1 MVKKVKQ
8 RGAALLLVLSG
19 ILLMSTM
26 VSTTYLYLSN
36 MLYFVGDSRTKQD
49 DKQLLLGSE
58 GVFFNNIAKEILNR
72 EGFGGAYS
80 KLLTSPSAISINNR
94 DVYYS
99 LIDRTSCFNINTLYD
114 SFSNMNKYNKYYPW
128 LVLDNIL
135 QLNNIVSSVSNKLM
149 TIFIQY
155 PSNLDHIDSFFLAI
169 GQAFQRGN
177 SIDKILNISSE
188 SFLYIAPL
196 ICSGNDNKLLI
207 NVNMLNAK
215 SSYLVQ
221 AIFMNEITGS
231 DMYKVIL
238 SKPAQGWL
246 TVESFFE
253 FLANNSSVDI
263 DRINELKNVEMLK
276 FSNNE
281 YYFSSNFKVD
291 NGDSQL
297 MSLFHVKGNTISVLH
312 RRFIL

>member
-196 ICSGNDNKLLI
+196 ICSRHDNKLLI

>member
-1 MVKKVKQ
+1 MKQ

-177 SIDKILNISSE
+177 SIDKILNISSG

-196 ICSGNDNKLLI
+196 IFSRNDNKLLI

>member
-1 MVKKVKQ
+1 MKQ
-8 RGAALLLVLSG
+8 RGIALLLVLSS

-26 VSTTYLYLSN
+26 ISATYLYLSN
-36 MLYFVGDSRTKQD
+36 IIYFVGNSITKQD

-58 GVFFNNIAKEILNR
+58 GIFINNIAKEILNG
-72 EGFGGAYS
+72 EDFGGTYS
-80 KLLTSPSAISINNR
+80 KLLTSNSAISINNR

-99 LIDRTSCFNINTLYD
+99 LIDRTSCFNVNTLYD
-114 SFSNMNKYNKYYPW
+114 SFGNMNNKYYPW

-135 QLNNIVSSVSNKLM
+135 QLNNTVSSVINKLM
-149 TIFIQY
+149 TMFAQY
-155 PSNLDHIDSFFLAI
+155 PADASDLDRIDRDFLTI

-196 ICSGNDNKLLI
+196 VCSRDDNKLLI

-215 SSYLVQ
+215 SSYLLQ

-231 DMYKVIL
+231 DVYKVIL

-253 FLANNSSVDI
+253 SLANNSSVDI

-281 YYFSSNFKVD
+281 YYFLSNFKVD

-297 MSLFHVKGNTISVLH
+297 MSLFHVKGNTITVLH

>member
-1 MVKKVKQ
+1 MKQ
-8 RGAALLLVLSG
+8 RGAALLLVLFS

-36 MLYFVGDSRTKQD
+36 MIYFVGDSRTKQD

-58 GVFFNNIAKEILNR
+58 GFFLNNITKEILNG
-72 EGFGGAYS
+72 EGFGGTYS

-94 DVYYS
+94 DVNYS
-99 LIDRTSCFNINTLYD
+99 LIDRTSCFNVNTLYD
-114 SFSNMNKYNKYYPW
+114 SFSNMSKNNKYYPW

-135 QLNNIVSSVSNKLM
+135 QLNNIVSSVINKLM
-149 TIFIQY
+149 TILIQY
-155 PSNLDHIDSFFLAI
+155 PSYTSNLDHIDSFFLAI
-169 GQAFQRGN
+169 GQAFQKDN

-188 SFLYIAPL
+188 NFLYIAPL
-196 ICSGNDNKLLI
+196 VCSRNDNTLLI
-207 NVNMLNAK
+207 NVNMLNVK

-221 AIFMNEITGS
+221 AIFMNEITES
-231 DMYKVIL
+231 DVYKVIL

-263 DRINELKNVEMLK
+263 DRINELKNIGILK
-276 FSNNE
+276 FSNDE

-297 MSLFHVKGNTISVLH
+297 MSLFHVKGNAISVLH

>member
-1 MVKKVKQ
+1 MKQ
-8 RGAALLLVLSG
+8 RGIALLLVLSS

-26 VSTTYLYLSN
+26 ISATYLYLSN
-36 MLYFVGDSRTKQD
+36 IIYFVGNSITKQD

-58 GVFFNNIAKEILNR
+58 GIFINNIAKEILNG
-72 EGFGGAYS
+72 EDFGGTYS
-80 KLLTSPSAISINNR
+80 KLLTSNSAISINNR

-99 LIDRTSCFNINTLYD
+99 LIDRTSCFNVNTLYD
-114 SFSNMNKYNKYYPW
+114 SFGNMNNKYYPW

-135 QLNNIVSSVSNKLM
+135 QLNNTVSSVINKLM
-149 TIFIQY
+149 TMFAQY
-155 PSNLDHIDSFFLAI
+155 PANASDLDRIDRDFLTI

-196 ICSGNDNKLLI
+196 VCSRNDNKLLI

-215 SSYLVQ
+215 SSYLLQ

-231 DMYKVIL
+231 DVYKVIL

-253 FLANNSSVDI
+253 SLANNSSVDI

-297 MSLFHVKGNTISVLH
+297 MSLFHVKGDTITVLH

>member
-1 MVKKVKQ
+1 MKQ
-8 RGAALLLVLSG
+8 RGIALLLVLSS

-26 VSTTYLYLSN
+26 VSATYLYLSN
-36 MLYFVGDSRTKQD
+36 MIYFVRNSITKQD

-58 GVFFNNIAKEILNR
+58 GIFLNNIAKEILNG
-72 EGFGGAYS
+72 ESFSGTYS
-80 KLLTSPSAISINNR
+80 KLLTYPSVISINNR
-94 DVYYS
+94 YVYYR
-99 LIDRTSCFNINTLYD
+99 LIDRTSCFNVNTLYY
-114 SFSNMNKYNKYYPW
+114 SFSSMNKNNKYYPW

-135 QLNNIVSSVSNKLM
+135 QLNNTVSSVINKLM
-149 TIFIQY
+149 TMFAQY
-155 PSNLDHIDSFFLAI
+155 PADASDLDRIDRDFLTI

-196 ICSGNDNKLLI
+196 ICSRNDNKLLI

-215 SSYLVQ
+215 NSYLLQ
-221 AIFMNEITGS
+221 AIFMNDITGS
-231 DMYKVIL
+231 DVYKVIL

-297 MSLFHVKGNTISVLH
+297 MSFFHVKGSTITVLH

>member
-177 SIDKILNISSE
+177 SIDKILNISSG

-196 ICSGNDNKLLI
+196 IFSRNDNKLLI

>member
-1 MVKKVKQ
+1 MKQ
-8 RGAALLLVLSG
+8 RGAALLLVLFS

-26 VSTTYLYLSN
+26 ASTTYMYLSN
-36 MLYFVGDSRTKQD
+36 MVYFVGDSRTKQD

-58 GVFFNNIAKEILNR
+58 SVFLNNIAKEILNG
-72 EGFGGAYS
+72 EDFSGTYS
-80 KLLTSPSAISINNR
+80 KLLTSPSVISINNR
-94 DVYYS
+94 DVHYS
-99 LIDRTSCFNINTLYD
+99 LIDRTSCFNVNTLYD
-114 SFSNMNKYNKYYPW
+114 SFSSMNKNNKYYPW
-128 LVLDNIL
+128 LVLYNIL
-135 QLNNIVSSVSNKLM
+135 QLNNIVSSVINKSM

-155 PSNLDHIDSFFLAI
+155 PSDTSNLDRIDRDFLAI
-169 GQAFQRGN
+169 GHAFQRGN

-196 ICSGNDNKLLI
+196 VCSRNDNKLLI

-215 SSYLVQ
+215 SSYLLQ

-231 DMYKVIL
+231 DVYKVIL

-263 DRINELKNVEMLK
+263 DRINELKNVE
-276 FSNNE
+276 
-281 YYFSSNFKVD
+281 
-291 NGDSQL
+291 
-297 MSLFHVKGNTISVLH
+297 
-312 RRFIL
+312 

>member
-1 MVKKVKQ
+1 MKQ
-8 RGAALLLVLSG
+8 RGIALLLVLSS

-26 VSTTYLYLSN
+26 ISATYLYLSN
-36 MLYFVGDSRTKQD
+36 IIYFVGNSITKQD

-58 GVFFNNIAKEILNR
+58 GIFINNIAKEILNG
-72 EGFGGAYS
+72 EDFGGTYS
-80 KLLTSPSAISINNR
+80 KLLTSNSAISINNR

-99 LIDRTSCFNINTLYD
+99 LIDRTSCFNVNTLYD
-114 SFSNMNKYNKYYPW
+114 SFGNMNNKYYPW

-135 QLNNIVSSVSNKLM
+135 QLNNTVSSVINKLM
-149 TIFIQY
+149 TMFAQY
-155 PSNLDHIDSFFLAI
+155 PADASDLDRIDRDFLTI
-169 GQAFQRGN
+169 GQAFLRGN

-196 ICSGNDNKLLI
+196 VCSRNDNKLLI

-215 SSYLVQ
+215 SSYLLQ

-231 DMYKVIL
+231 DVYKVIL

-253 FLANNSSVDI
+253 SLANNSSVDI

-297 MSLFHVKGNTISVLH
+297 MSLFHVKGNTITVLH

>member
-1 MVKKVKQ
+1 MKQ
-8 RGAALLLVLSG
+8 RGAALLLVLFS

-36 MLYFVGDSRTKQD
+36 MIYFVGDSRTKQD

-58 GVFFNNIAKEILNR
+58 VFFLNNITKEILNG

-80 KLLTSPSAISINNR
+80 KLLTSNSSISINNTN
-94 DVYYS
+94 VYYS

-114 SFSNMNKYNKYYPW
+114 SFSNMNNKYYPW

-135 QLNNIVSSVSNKLM
+135 KLNNTVSSVINKLIIM
-149 TIFIQY
+149 FAQY
-155 PSNLDHIDSFFLAI
+155 PSDASDLDRIDRDFLTI

-177 SIDKILNISSE
+177 SIDKILNISRE
-188 SFLYIAPL
+188 SFSYIAPL
-196 ICSGNDNKLLI
+196 VCSRNDNKLLI
-207 NVNMLNAK
+207 NVNMLNVK
-215 SSYLVQ
+215 NSHLVQ

-231 DMYKVIL
+231 DVYKAIL

-253 FLANNSSVDI
+253 FLANNSLVDI

-276 FSNNE
+276 FSTNE
-281 YYFSSNFKVD
+281 YYFSANFKVD

-297 MSLFHVKGNTISVLH
+297 MSLFHVKGNTITLLH

>member
-1 MVKKVKQ
+1 
-8 RGAALLLVLSG
+8 
-19 ILLMSTM
+19 MSTM
-26 VSTTYLYLSN
+26 ISATYLYLSN
-36 MLYFVGDSRTKQD
+36 IIYFVGNSITKQD

-58 GVFFNNIAKEILNR
+58 GIFINNIAKEILNG
-72 EGFGGAYS
+72 EDFGGTYS
-80 KLLTSPSAISINNR
+80 KLLTSNSAISINNR

-99 LIDRTSCFNINTLYD
+99 LIDRTSCFNVNTLYD
-114 SFSNMNKYNKYYPW
+114 SFGNMNNKYYPW

-135 QLNNIVSSVSNKLM
+135 QLNNTVSSVINKLM
-149 TIFIQY
+149 TMFAQY
-155 PSNLDHIDSFFLAI
+155 PANASDLDRIDRDFLTI

-196 ICSGNDNKLLI
+196 VCSRNDNKLLI

-215 SSYLVQ
+215 SSYLLQ

-231 DMYKVIL
+231 DVYKVIL

-253 FLANNSSVDI
+253 SLANNSSVDI

-297 MSLFHVKGNTISVLH
+297 MSLFHVKGDTITVLH

>member
-1 MVKKVKQ
+1 
-8 RGAALLLVLSG
+8 
-19 ILLMSTM
+19 MSTM
-26 VSTTYLYLSN
+26 ISATYLYLSN
-36 MLYFVGDSRTKQD
+36 IIYFVGNSITKQD

-58 GVFFNNIAKEILNR
+58 GIFINNIAKEILNG
-72 EGFGGAYS
+72 EDFGGAYS
-80 KLLTSPSAISINNR
+80 KLLTSNSAISINNR

-99 LIDRTSCFNINTLYD
+99 LIDRTSCFNVNTLYD
-114 SFSNMNKYNKYYPW
+114 SFGNMNNKYYPW

-135 QLNNIVSSVSNKLM
+135 QLNNTVSSVINKLM
-149 TIFIQY
+149 TMFAQY
-155 PSNLDHIDSFFLAI
+155 PADASDLDRIDRDFLTI

-196 ICSGNDNKLLI
+196 VCSRDDNKLLI

-215 SSYLVQ
+215 SSYLLQ

-231 DMYKVIL
+231 DVYKVIL

-253 FLANNSSVDI
+253 SLANNSSVDI

-297 MSLFHVKGNTISVLH
+297 MSLFHVKGNTITVLH

>member
-1 MVKKVKQ
+1 MIS
-8 RGAALLLVLSG
+8 A
-19 ILLMSTM
+19 
-26 VSTTYLYLSN
+26 TYLYLSN
-36 MLYFVGDSRTKQD
+36 MIYFVGNSIAKQD

-58 GVFFNNIAKEILNR
+58 GFFLNNIAKEILNG
-72 EGFGGAYS
+72 EDFGGTYS
-80 KLLTSPSAISINNR
+80 KLLTSNSAISINNR

-99 LIDRTSCFNINTLYD
+99 LIDRTSCFNVNTLYD
-114 SFSNMNKYNKYYPW
+114 SFGNMNNKYYPW

-135 QLNNIVSSVSNKLM
+135 QLNNTVSSVINKLM
-149 TIFIQY
+149 TMFAQY
-155 PSNLDHIDSFFLAI
+155 PADASDLDRIDRDFLTI
-169 GQAFQRGN
+169 GQAFLRGN

-196 ICSGNDNKLLI
+196 VCSRNDNKLLI

-215 SSYLVQ
+215 SSYLLQ

-231 DMYKVIL
+231 DVYKVIL

-253 FLANNSSVDI
+253 SLANNSSVDI

-297 MSLFHVKGNTISVLH
+297 MSLFHVKGNTITVLH

>member
-1 MVKKVKQ
+1 MKQ
-8 RGAALLLVLSG
+8 RGIALLLVLSS

-26 VSTTYLYLSN
+26 ISATYLYLSN
-36 MLYFVGDSRTKQD
+36 IIYFVGNSITKQD

-58 GVFFNNIAKEILNR
+58 GIFINNIAKEILNG
-72 EGFGGAYS
+72 EDFGGAYS
-80 KLLTSPSAISINNR
+80 KLLTSNSAISINNR

-99 LIDRTSCFNINTLYD
+99 LIDRTSCFNVNTLYD
-114 SFSNMNKYNKYYPW
+114 SFGNMNNKYYPW

-135 QLNNIVSSVSNKLM
+135 QLNNTVSSVINKLM
-149 TIFIQY
+149 TMFAQY
-155 PSNLDHIDSFFLAI
+155 PADASDLDRIDRDFLTI

-196 ICSGNDNKLLI
+196 VCSRDDNKLLI

-215 SSYLVQ
+215 SSYLLQ

-231 DMYKVIL
+231 DVYKVIL

-253 FLANNSSVDI
+253 SLANNSSVDI

-297 MSLFHVKGNTISVLH
+297 MSLFHVKGNTITVLH

>member
-1 MVKKVKQ
+1 MKQ
-8 RGAALLLVLSG
+8 SGIALLLVLFS

-36 MLYFVGDSRTKQD
+36 MNYFVGDSRTKLD

-58 GVFFNNIAKEILNR
+58 SVFINNIAKEILNG
-72 EGFGGAYS
+72 ENFGGTYS
-80 KLLTSPSAISINNR
+80 KLLTSHSTISINNR
-94 DVYYS
+94 GVHYS
-99 LIDRTSCFNINTLYD
+99 LIDRTNCFNVNTLYNY
-114 SFSNMNKYNKYYPW
+114 FSNMNNKYYPW
-128 LVLDNIL
+128 LVLNNIL
-135 QLNNIVSSVSNKLM
+135 QLNHIVSSVINKLM

-155 PSNLDHIDSFFLAI
+155 PSSSPNLDRVDGFFLAI
-169 GQAFQRGN
+169 GQAFQKGYP
-177 SIDKILNISSE
+177 IDKILNISSE
-188 SFLYIAPL
+188 GFLYIAPL
-196 ICSGNDNKLLI
+196 VCSRNDNTLLI
-207 NVNMLNAK
+207 NVNMLNVK
-215 SSYLVQ
+215 NSYLVQ

-231 DMYKVIL
+231 DVYKVIL

-253 FLANNSSVDI
+253 FLADNSSVDI

-297 MSLFHVKGNTISVLH
+297 MSF
-312 RRFIL
+312 FM

>member
-1 MVKKVKQ
+1 M
-8 RGAALLLVLSG
+8 
-19 ILLMSTM
+19 I
-26 VSTTYLYLSN
+26 
-36 MLYFVGDSRTKQD
+36 YFVGNSIAKQD

-58 GVFFNNIAKEILNR
+58 GFFLNNIAKEILNG
-72 EGFGGAYS
+72 EDFGGTYS
-80 KLLTSPSAISINNR
+80 KLLTSNSAISINNR

-99 LIDRTSCFNINTLYD
+99 LIDRTSCFNVNTLYD
-114 SFSNMNKYNKYYPW
+114 SFGNMNNKYYPW

-135 QLNNIVSSVSNKLM
+135 QLNNTVSSVINKLM
-149 TIFIQY
+149 TMFAQY
-155 PSNLDHIDSFFLAI
+155 PADASDLDRIDRDFLTI
-169 GQAFQRGN
+169 GQAFLRGN

-196 ICSGNDNKLLI
+196 VCSRNDNKLLI

-215 SSYLVQ
+215 SSYLLQ

-231 DMYKVIL
+231 DVYKVIL

-253 FLANNSSVDI
+253 SLANNSSVDI

-297 MSLFHVKGNTISVLH
+297 MSLFHVKGNTITVLH

>member
-1 MVKKVKQ
+1 MIS
-8 RGAALLLVLSG
+8 A
-19 ILLMSTM
+19 
-26 VSTTYLYLSN
+26 TYLYLSN
-36 MLYFVGDSRTKQD
+36 IIYFVGNSITKQD

-58 GVFFNNIAKEILNR
+58 GIFINNIAKEILNG
-72 EGFGGAYS
+72 EDFGGTYS
-80 KLLTSPSAISINNR
+80 KLLTSNSAISINNR

-99 LIDRTSCFNINTLYD
+99 LIDRTSCFNVNTLYD
-114 SFSNMNKYNKYYPW
+114 SFGNMNNKYYPW

-135 QLNNIVSSVSNKLM
+135 QLNNTVSSVINKLM
-149 TIFIQY
+149 TMFAQY
-155 PSNLDHIDSFFLAI
+155 PADASDLDRIDRDFLTI

-196 ICSGNDNKLLI
+196 VCSRDDNKLLI

-215 SSYLVQ
+215 SSYLLQ

-231 DMYKVIL
+231 DVYKVIL

-253 FLANNSSVDI
+253 SLANNSSVDI

-297 MSLFHVKGNTISVLH
+297 MSLFHVKGNTITVLH

>member
-1 MVKKVKQ
+1 MKQ
-8 RGAALLLVLSG
+8 RGAALLLVLSS

-36 MLYFVGDSRTKQD
+36 MIYFVGDSRTKQD

-58 GVFFNNIAKEILNR
+58 GVFLNKITKDILNS
-72 EGFGGAYS
+72 EDFGDIYS

-94 DVYYS
+94 DVRYS
-99 LIDRTSCFNINTLYD
+99 LIDRTSCFNINTIYD
-114 SFSNMNKYNKYYPW
+114 SFSNINKNNKYYPW

-135 QLNNIVSSVSNKLM
+135 QLNNIVSSVINKLM

-155 PSNLDHIDSFFLAI
+155 PSGASNLDRIDREFLAI

-188 SFLYIAPL
+188 SFSYIAPL
-196 ICSGNDNKLLI
+196 LCSRNDNTLLI
-207 NVNMLNAK
+207 NVNMLDVKN
-215 SSYLVQ
+215 SHLVQ
-221 AIFMNEITGS
+221 AVFMNEITGS
-231 DMYKVIL
+231 DVYKVIL
-238 SKPAQGWL
+238 SKPVQGWI

-263 DRINELKNVEMLK
+263 NRINELKKVAMLK

-281 YYFSSNFKVD
+281 YYFSSNFKI
-291 NGDSQL
+291 NKSDSQL
-297 MSLFHVKGNTISVLH
+297 MSLFHVKGNAITVLH

>member
-1 MVKKVKQ
+1 MKQ
-8 RGAALLLVLSG
+8 RGIALLLVLSS

-26 VSTTYLYLSN
+26 ISATYLYLSN
-36 MLYFVGDSRTKQD
+36 MIYFVGNSIAKQD

-58 GVFFNNIAKEILNR
+58 GFFLNNIAKEILNG
-72 EGFGGAYS
+72 EDFGGTYS
-80 KLLTSPSAISINNR
+80 KLLTSNSAISINNR

-99 LIDRTSCFNINTLYD
+99 LIDRTSCFNVNTLYD
-114 SFSNMNKYNKYYPW
+114 SFGNMNNKYYPW

-135 QLNNIVSSVSNKLM
+135 QLNNTVSSVINKLM
-149 TIFIQY
+149 TMFAQY
-155 PSNLDHIDSFFLAI
+155 PADASDLDRIDRDFLTI
-169 GQAFQRGN
+169 GQAFLRGN

-196 ICSGNDNKLLI
+196 VCSRNDNKLLI

-215 SSYLVQ
+215 SSYLLQ

-231 DMYKVIL
+231 DVYKVIL

-253 FLANNSSVDI
+253 SLANNSSVDI

-297 MSLFHVKGNTISVLH
+297 MSLFHVKGNTITVLH

>member
-1 MVKKVKQ
+1 
-8 RGAALLLVLSG
+8 
-19 ILLMSTM
+19 MSTM
-26 VSTTYLYLSN
+26 ISATYLYLSN
-36 MLYFVGDSRTKQD
+36 IIYFVGNSITKQD

-58 GVFFNNIAKEILNR
+58 GIFINNIAKEILNG
-72 EGFGGAYS
+72 EDFGGTYS
-80 KLLTSPSAISINNR
+80 KLLTSNSAISINNR

-99 LIDRTSCFNINTLYD
+99 LIDRTSCFNVNTLYD
-114 SFSNMNKYNKYYPW
+114 SFGNMNNKYYPW

-135 QLNNIVSSVSNKLM
+135 QLNNTVSSVINKLM
-149 TIFIQY
+149 TMFAQY
-155 PSNLDHIDSFFLAI
+155 PADASDLDRIDRDFLTI
-169 GQAFQRGN
+169 GQAFLRGN

-196 ICSGNDNKLLI
+196 VCSRNDNKLLI

-215 SSYLVQ
+215 SSYLLQ

-231 DMYKVIL
+231 DVYKVIL

-253 FLANNSSVDI
+253 SLANNSSVDI

-297 MSLFHVKGNTISVLH
+297 MSLFHVKGNTITVLH

>member
-1 MVKKVKQ
+1 MIS
-8 RGAALLLVLSG
+8 A
-19 ILLMSTM
+19 
-26 VSTTYLYLSN
+26 TYLYLSN
-36 MLYFVGDSRTKQD
+36 IIYFVGNSITKQD

-58 GVFFNNIAKEILNR
+58 GIFINNIAKEILNG
-72 EGFGGAYS
+72 EDFGGTYS
-80 KLLTSPSAISINNR
+80 KLLTSNSAISINNR

-99 LIDRTSCFNINTLYD
+99 LIDRTSCFNVNTLYD
-114 SFSNMNKYNKYYPW
+114 SFGNMNNKYYPW

-135 QLNNIVSSVSNKLM
+135 QLNNTVSSVINKLM
-149 TIFIQY
+149 TMFAQY
-155 PSNLDHIDSFFLAI
+155 PANASDLDRIDRDFLTI

-196 ICSGNDNKLLI
+196 VCSRNDNKLLI

-215 SSYLVQ
+215 SSYLLQ

-231 DMYKVIL
+231 DVYKVIL

-253 FLANNSSVDI
+253 SLANNSSVDI

-297 MSLFHVKGNTISVLH
+297 MSLFHVKGDTITVLH

>member
-1 MVKKVKQ
+1 MKQ
-8 RGAALLLVLSG
+8 RGIALLLVLSS

-26 VSTTYLYLSN
+26 ISATYLYLSN
-36 MLYFVGDSRTKQD
+36 IIYFVGNSITKQD

-58 GVFFNNIAKEILNR
+58 GIFINNIAKEILNG
-72 EGFGGAYS
+72 EDFGGTYS
-80 KLLTSPSAISINNR
+80 KLLTSNSAISINNR

-99 LIDRTSCFNINTLYD
+99 LIDRTSCFNVNTLYD
-114 SFSNMNKYNKYYPW
+114 SFGNMNNKYYPW

-135 QLNNIVSSVSNKLM
+135 QLNNTVSSVINKLM
-149 TIFIQY
+149 TMFAQY
-155 PSNLDHIDSFFLAI
+155 PADASDLDRIDRDFLTI

-196 ICSGNDNKLLI
+196 VCSRDDNKLLI

-215 SSYLVQ
+215 SSYLLQ

-231 DMYKVIL
+231 DVYKVIL

-253 FLANNSSVDI
+253 SLANNSSVDI

-297 MSLFHVKGNTISVLH
+297 MSLFHVKGNTITVLH

>member
-1 MVKKVKQ
+1 MIS
-8 RGAALLLVLSG
+8 A
-19 ILLMSTM
+19 
-26 VSTTYLYLSN
+26 TYLYLSN
-36 MLYFVGDSRTKQD
+36 IIYFVGNSITKQD

-58 GVFFNNIAKEILNR
+58 GIFINNIAKEILNG
-72 EGFGGAYS
+72 EDFGGTYS
-80 KLLTSPSAISINNR
+80 KLLTSNSAISINNR

-99 LIDRTSCFNINTLYD
+99 LIDRTSCFNVNTLYD
-114 SFSNMNKYNKYYPW
+114 SFGNMNNKYYPW

-135 QLNNIVSSVSNKLM
+135 QLNNTVSSVINKLM
-149 TIFIQY
+149 TMFAQY
-155 PSNLDHIDSFFLAI
+155 PADASDLDRIDRDFLTI
-169 GQAFQRGN
+169 GQAFLRGN

-196 ICSGNDNKLLI
+196 VCSRNDNKLLI

-215 SSYLVQ
+215 SSYLLQ

-231 DMYKVIL
+231 DVYKVIL

-253 FLANNSSVDI
+253 SLANNSSVDI

-297 MSLFHVKGNTISVLH
+297 MSLFHVKGNTITVLH

>member
-1 MVKKVKQ
+1 MKQ
-8 RGAALLLVLSG
+8 RGIALLLVLSS

-26 VSTTYLYLSN
+26 ISATYLYLSN
-36 MLYFVGDSRTKQD
+36 IIYFVGNSITKQD

-58 GVFFNNIAKEILNR
+58 GIFINNIAKEILNG
-72 EGFGGAYS
+72 EDFGGTYS
-80 KLLTSPSAISINNR
+80 KLLTSNSAISINNR

-99 LIDRTSCFNINTLYD
+99 LIDRTSCFNVNTLYD
-114 SFSNMNKYNKYYPW
+114 SFGNMNNKYYPW

-135 QLNNIVSSVSNKLM
+135 QLNNTVSSVINKLM
-149 TIFIQY
+149 TMFAQY
-155 PSNLDHIDSFFLAI
+155 PANASDLDRIDRDFLTI

-196 ICSGNDNKLLI
+196 VCSRNDNKLLI

-215 SSYLVQ
+215 SSYLLQ

-231 DMYKVIL
+231 DVYKVIL

-253 FLANNSSVDI
+253 SLANNSSVDI

-297 MSLFHVKGNTISVLH
+297 MSLFHVKGTLLPYYTEGLSYNE
-312 RRFIL
+312 

>member
-1 MVKKVKQ
+1 
-8 RGAALLLVLSG
+8 
-19 ILLMSTM
+19 MSTM
-26 VSTTYLYLSN
+26 ISATYLYLSN
-36 MLYFVGDSRTKQD
+36 IIYFVGNSITKQD

-58 GVFFNNIAKEILNR
+58 GIFINNIAKEILNG
-72 EGFGGAYS
+72 EDFGGTYS
-80 KLLTSPSAISINNR
+80 KLLTSNSAISINNR

-99 LIDRTSCFNINTLYD
+99 LIDRTSCFNVNTLYD
-114 SFSNMNKYNKYYPW
+114 SFGNMNNKYYPW

-135 QLNNIVSSVSNKLM
+135 QLNNTVSSVINKLM
-149 TIFIQY
+149 TMFAQY
-155 PSNLDHIDSFFLAI
+155 PADASDLDRIDRDFLTI

-196 ICSGNDNKLLI
+196 VCSRDDNKLLI

-215 SSYLVQ
+215 SSYLLQ

-231 DMYKVIL
+231 DVYKVIL

-253 FLANNSSVDI
+253 SLANNSSVDI

-297 MSLFHVKGNTISVLH
+297 MSLFHVKGNTITVLH